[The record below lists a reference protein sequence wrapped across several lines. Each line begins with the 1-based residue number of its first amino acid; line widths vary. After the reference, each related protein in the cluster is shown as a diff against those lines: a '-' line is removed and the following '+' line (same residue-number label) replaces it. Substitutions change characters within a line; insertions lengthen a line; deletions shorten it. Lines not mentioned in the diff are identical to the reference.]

1 VAAGKVILA
10 GTRQQVAMIFGFNTD
25 VKHQDKVY
33 HVQSEAREHERLLQT
48 QVFVRGRCI
57 GKLATPYQQS
67 GQEDSTSEKQ
77 LEQSL
82 RAQHK
87 SVLDAIRE
95 GRLEGVLGRPDQEI
109 PKAPSG
115 LKLQWT
121 NADALHSADGLT
133 VKIRVSDGEAPVEGA
148 KVTARLKRAEGEPV
162 YCQATS
168 DPAGNVELKLG
179 AVEPAL
185 SDSDIL
191 VQAAH
196 GGRVVTRKFRL
207 RKAARA

>member
-1 VAAGKVILA
+1 VPS

-25 VKHQDKVY
+25 VKHQDTVY

-57 GKLATPYQQS
+57 GKLATAYQQS
-67 GQEDSTSEKQ
+67 GQRDNASEKQ

-95 GRLEGVLGRPDQEI
+95 GRLEGVLGRPDPEV
-109 PKAPSG
+109 PKAPPG

-121 NADALHSADGLT
+121 NADALRSGDRLT
-133 VKIRVSDGEAPVEGA
+133 VRILVSEGETPVEGA
-148 KVTARLKRAEGEPV
+148 KVTARLKRGEAEPV
-162 YCQATS
+162 YSQAITDS
-168 DPAGNVELKLG
+168 SGAAELKLG
-179 AVEPAL
+179 VAEPNI

-191 VQAAH
+191 VQATH
-196 GGRVVTRKFRL
+196 GGRIITRKFRL
-207 RKAARA
+207 RKTARA

>member
-1 VAAGKVILA
+1 
-10 GTRQQVAMIFGFNTD
+10 MIFGFNTD
-25 VKHQDKVY
+25 VKHQDKIY

-67 GQEDSTSEKQ
+67 GQQDSTSEKQ

-82 RAQHK
+82 RTQHK
-87 SVLDAIRE
+87 SVLDAIRA

-109 PKAPSG
+109 PKVPSG

-121 NADALHSADGLT
+121 NADALHSADDLT
-133 VKIRVSDGEAPVEGA
+133 VKIRVSEDDAPVEGA
-148 KVTARLKRAEGEPV
+148 KVTARLKREQGEPL
-162 YCQATS
+162 YCQATTDS
-168 DPAGNVELKLG
+168 AGEVELKLG
-179 AVEPAL
+179 AAEPVL

-196 GGRVVTRKFRL
+196 GGRIVTRKFRL
-207 RKAARA
+207 RKTARA

>member
-1 VAAGKVILA
+1 
-10 GTRQQVAMIFGFNTD
+10 MIFGFNTD
-25 VKHQDKVY
+25 VKHQDTVY

-67 GQEDSTSEKQ
+67 GEPSEASEKQ

-95 GRLEGVLGRPDQEI
+95 GRLEGVLGRPEQEV
-109 PKAPSG
+109 PKAPAA
-115 LKLQWT
+115 LKLQWI
-121 NADALHSADGLT
+121 NAGAVSSPESLT
-133 VKIRVSDGEAPVEGA
+133 LKIRVSEGEAPVEGA
-148 KVTARLKRAEGEPV
+148 KVTARLQHSDGKPLYSQAATDSSGTAEL
-162 YCQATS
+162 Q
-168 DPAGNVELKLG
+168 LG
-179 AVEPAL
+179 VAESGL

-191 VQAAH
+191 VQATH

-207 RKAARA
+207 RKTARA

>member
-1 VAAGKVILA
+1 
-10 GTRQQVAMIFGFNTD
+10 MIFGFNTD
-25 VKHQDKVY
+25 VKHQDTVY

-57 GKLATPYQQS
+57 GKLATPYQHS
-67 GQEDSTSEKQ
+67 GQRDSTSEKQ

-115 LKLQWT
+115 LKLRWT
-121 NADALHSADGLT
+121 NADALHSTDGLT
-133 VKIRVSDGEAPVEGA
+133 VKIRVSDGETPVEGA
-148 KVTARLKRAEGEPV
+148 KVIARLKGAEGEPV
-162 YCQATS
+162 YSQATTDS
-168 DPAGNVELKLG
+168 SGDVELKLG
-179 AVEPAL
+179 AAAEPSL
-185 SDSDIL
+185 SESHIL
-191 VQAAH
+191 VQATH

-207 RKAARA
+207 RKTARA

>member
-1 VAAGKVILA
+1 
-10 GTRQQVAMIFGFNTD
+10 MIFGFNTD
-25 VKHQDKVY
+25 VKHQETIY

-57 GKLATPYQQS
+57 GKLATAYPQR
-67 GQEDSTSEKQ
+67 GGRDEASEKL
-77 LEQSL
+77 LEQNL

-95 GRLEGVLGRPDQEI
+95 GRLEEVLGRPEPET
-109 PKAPSG
+109 PKAPRS

-121 NADALHSADGLT
+121 NAEALGSSESLM
-133 VKIRVSDGEAPVEGA
+133 VRIQVSEGETPLEGA
-148 KVTARLKRAEGEPV
+148 KVTARLQRGGGEPV
-162 YCQATS
+162 YAQATTDS
-168 DPAGNVELKLG
+168 SGAAELQLGRVDPAR
-179 AVEPAL
+179 

-191 VQAAH
+191 VQATH

>member
-1 VAAGKVILA
+1 
-10 GTRQQVAMIFGFNTD
+10 MIFGFNTD

-33 HVQSEAREHERLLQT
+33 HVQSEAREHEHLLQT

-57 GKLATPYQQS
+57 GKLATPYQEG
-67 GQEDSTSEKQ
+67 GQHGTTSEKQ
-77 LEQSL
+77 LEQGL

-95 GRLEGVLGRPDQEI
+95 GRLEGMLGRPDQEP
-109 PKAPSG
+109 PKAPSS

-121 NADALHSADGLT
+121 NAESLPSSDGLT
-133 VKIRVSDGEAPVEGA
+133 VRILVSEGETPLQGA
-148 KVTARLKRAEGEPV
+148 KVTARLKKGTDEPL
-162 YCQATS
+162 YCQAVTDS
-168 DPAGNVELKLG
+168 SGQAELKLG
-179 AVEPAL
+179 AGEAYL

-196 GGRVVTRKFRL
+196 GGRVITRKFRL
-207 RKAARA
+207 RKTARA

>member
-1 VAAGKVILA
+1 
-10 GTRQQVAMIFGFNTD
+10 MIFGFNTD
-25 VKHQDKVY
+25 VKHEDKVY

-48 QVFVRGRCI
+48 QVFVRGQCI
-57 GKLATPYQQS
+57 GKLATPYQHS
-67 GQEDSTSEKQ
+67 GEPDEASEKE

-82 RAQHK
+82 RGQHK

-95 GRLEGVLGRPDQEI
+95 GRLEGMLGRPDQEV

-121 NADALHSADGLT
+121 NAGAPRSDDVLM
-133 VKIRVSDGEAPVEGA
+133 VRIVVSEGESPVEGA
-148 KVTARLKRAEGEPV
+148 KVTARLRRSEGDPV
-162 YCQATS
+162 YSQATTDS
-168 DPAGNVELKLG
+168 SGAAELKLG
-179 AVEPAL
+179 TGEPEL

-191 VQAAH
+191 VQATH

-207 RKAARA
+207 RKTARA

>member
-1 VAAGKVILA
+1 
-10 GTRQQVAMIFGFNTD
+10 MIFGFNTD

-121 NADALHSADGLT
+121 NAGAPRSDDALMVRIA
-133 VKIRVSDGEAPVEGA
+133 VSEGESPVEGA
-148 KVTARLKRAEGEPV
+148 KVTARLRRADKDPV
-162 YCQATS
+162 YSQATTDS
-168 DPAGNVELKLG
+168 SGTAELKLKAG
-179 AVEPAL
+179 EPEL

-191 VQAAH
+191 VQATH

-207 RKAARA
+207 RKTARA

>member
-1 VAAGKVILA
+1 
-10 GTRQQVAMIFGFNTD
+10 MIFGFNTD

-57 GKLATPYQQS
+57 GKLATPYQEGEQH
-67 GQEDSTSEKQ
+67 GGTSEKQ

-95 GRLEGVLGRPDQEI
+95 GRLEGMLGRPDQEP
-109 PKAPSG
+109 PKAPSS

-121 NADALHSADGLT
+121 NAESLPSSDGLT
-133 VKIRVSDGEAPVEGA
+133 VRILVSEGGTPLQGA
-148 KVTARLKRAEGEPV
+148 KVTARLKQGEGEPV
-162 YCQATS
+162 YCQAATDS
-168 DPAGNVELKLG
+168 SGEAELKLG
-179 AVEPAL
+179 VCEANF

-196 GGRVVTRKFRL
+196 GGRVITRKFRL
-207 RKAARA
+207 RKTARA

>member
-1 VAAGKVILA
+1 
-10 GTRQQVAMIFGFNTD
+10 MIFGFNTD
-25 VKHQDKVY
+25 VKQQDKVY

-67 GQEDSTSEKQ
+67 GQGDSTSEKQ

-95 GRLEGVLGRPDQEI
+95 GRLEGVLGRPDQEV
-109 PKAPSG
+109 PKAASG

-121 NADALHSADGLT
+121 NADALRSADGLT
-133 VKIRVSDGEAPVEGA
+133 VKIRVSDGNEPVEGA
-148 KVTARLKRAEGEPV
+148 KVTARVKRPEGEPL
-162 YCQATS
+162 YSQATS
-168 DPAGNVELKLG
+168 DSSGNAELKLG
-179 AVEPAL
+179 AAEPTL

-191 VQAAH
+191 VQATH

>member
-1 VAAGKVILA
+1 MAERVILA
-10 GTRQQVAMIFGFNTD
+10 GTQQQVVMIFGFNTD

-121 NADALHSADGLT
+121 NADALHSDDALM
-133 VKIRVSDGEAPVEGA
+133 VRIVVSEGESPVEGA
-148 KVTARLKRAEGEPV
+148 KVTARLRRADTDPV
-162 YCQATS
+162 YSQATTDS
-168 DPAGNVELKLG
+168 SGTAELKLG
-179 AVEPAL
+179 AGEPEL

-191 VQAAH
+191 VQATH

>member
-1 VAAGKVILA
+1 
-10 GTRQQVAMIFGFNTD
+10 
-25 VKHQDKVY
+25 
-33 HVQSEAREHERLLQT
+33 
-48 QVFVRGRCI
+48 
-57 GKLATPYQQS
+57 LATPYQQS
-67 GQEDSTSEKQ
+67 GQQDSTSEKQ

-109 PKAPSG
+109 PMVPSG

-121 NADALHSADGLT
+121 NADALRSADGLT
-133 VKIRVSDGEAPVEGA
+133 VKIRVSDGQAPVEGA
-148 KVTARLKRAEGEPV
+148 KVTARLKRAEGEPL
-162 YCQATS
+162 YSQATTDS
-168 DPAGNVELKLG
+168 SGDAELKLG
-179 AVEPAL
+179 AAEPTL

-191 VQAAH
+191 VQATH
-196 GGRVVTRKFRL
+196 GGRIVTRKFRL

>member
-1 VAAGKVILA
+1 
-10 GTRQQVAMIFGFNTD
+10 MIFGFNTD

-57 GKLATPYQQS
+57 GKLAIPYQQS
-67 GQEDSTSEKQ
+67 GQQDSTSEKQ

-95 GRLEGVLGRPDQEI
+95 GRLEGVLGRPEQEI

-121 NADALHSADGLT
+121 NADALRSADGLT
-133 VKIRVSDGEAPVEGA
+133 FKVRVSEGDEPVEGA
-148 KVTARLKRAEGEPV
+148 KVTARLKRSEGDPL
-162 YCQATS
+162 YSQATTDS
-168 DPAGNVELKLG
+168 SGDAELKLG
-179 AVEPAL
+179 AAETL

-196 GGRVVTRKFRL
+196 GGRIVTRKFRL

>member
-1 VAAGKVILA
+1 
-10 GTRQQVAMIFGFNTD
+10 MIFGFNTD
-25 VKHQDKVY
+25 VKHQDTVY
-33 HVQSEAREHERLLQT
+33 HVQSEAREHERVLQT

-57 GKLATPYQQS
+57 GKLATPYRSEQR
-67 GQEDSTSEKQ
+67 DDTSEKQ

-82 RAQHK
+82 RTQHK

-95 GRLEGVLGRPDQEI
+95 GRLEGVLGRPDQEV

-121 NADALHSADGLT
+121 NSDSLRSAEGLM
-133 VKIRVSDGEAPVEGA
+133 VRIVVSEGEAPVEGA
-148 KVTARLKRAEGEPV
+148 KVTARLKRAEGEPL
-162 YCQATS
+162 YSQATTDS
-168 DPAGNVELKLG
+168 SGAADLKLG
-179 AVEPAL
+179 AAESGL
-185 SDSDIL
+185 LGSDIL

-207 RKAARA
+207 RKSARA

>member
-1 VAAGKVILA
+1 
-10 GTRQQVAMIFGFNTD
+10 MIFGFNTD

-33 HVQSEAREHERLLQT
+33 HVQSEARENERLLQT

-67 GQEDSTSEKQ
+67 GQGDSTSEKQ

-95 GRLEGVLGRPDQEI
+95 GRLEGVLGRPDQEV
-109 PKAPSG
+109 PKAASG

-121 NADALHSADGLT
+121 NADALRSADGLT
-133 VKIRVSDGEAPVEGA
+133 VKIRVSDGNEPVEGA
-148 KVTARLKRAEGEPV
+148 KVTARVKRPEGEPL
-162 YCQATS
+162 YSQATS
-168 DPAGNVELKLG
+168 DSSGNAELKLG
-179 AVEPAL
+179 AAEPTL

-191 VQAAH
+191 VQATH

>member
-1 VAAGKVILA
+1 MATGKVILA

-95 GRLEGVLGRPDQEI
+95 GRIEGVLGRPDQEI
-109 PKAPSG
+109 PKTPSG

-121 NADALHSADGLT
+121 NAGAPRSEDALM
-133 VKIRVSDGEAPVEGA
+133 VRIVVSESESPVEGA
-148 KVTARLKRAEGEPV
+148 KVTARLRRAEGDPV
-162 YCQATS
+162 YCQATTDS
-168 DPAGNVELKLG
+168 SGAAELKLG
-179 AVEPAL
+179 AVEPGL

-191 VQAAH
+191 VQATH

-207 RKAARA
+207 RKSARA

>member
-1 VAAGKVILA
+1 
-10 GTRQQVAMIFGFNTD
+10 MIFGFNTD

-57 GKLATPYQQS
+57 GKLATPYQEG
-67 GQEDSTSEKQ
+67 GQHSSTSEKQ
-77 LEQSL
+77 LEQGL

-95 GRLEGVLGRPDQEI
+95 GRLDGMLGRPDQEI
-109 PKAPSG
+109 PKASSG
-115 LKLQWT
+115 LNLQWT
-121 NADALHSADGLT
+121 NAQSLRSSDGVT
-133 VKIRVSDGEAPVEGA
+133 VRIRVSEGETPLEGA
-148 KVTARLKRAEGEPV
+148 KVTARLKRGEDEPI
-162 YCQATS
+162 YCQAVTDS
-168 DPAGNVELKLG
+168 SGEAELKLG
-179 AVEPAL
+179 LGEAYL

-191 VQAAH
+191 VQAAQ
-196 GGRVVTRKFRL
+196 GGRVITRKFRL